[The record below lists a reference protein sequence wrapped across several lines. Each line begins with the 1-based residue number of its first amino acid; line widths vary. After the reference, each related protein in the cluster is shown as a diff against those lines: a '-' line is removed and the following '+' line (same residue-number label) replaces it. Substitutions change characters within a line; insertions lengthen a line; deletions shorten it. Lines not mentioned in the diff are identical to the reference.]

1 MAKYNPDEDVPYGI
15 AAADFPITFY
25 DRPQLAFA
33 NLLRGDIDPMTR
45 SIFAPQTLTPSEIQ
59 GFRQALFKGKK
70 PSPLMKTITDIATN
84 PFVIIGLA
92 VGLWK
97 FPIGSTQPMI
107 DLAAGMMPKAVAMG
121 KSMSGL
127 HPAINIFRSVPGLYQ
142 ALADVVSTKI
152 NFIGDQMDD
161 LGRLFGKAGRISKAE
176 GLAVAAR
183 LDGLHTKGHPL
194 VTMLGKEPEIIA
206 IMGGKKIPVAAGLKV
221 GMRKEV
227 SGLYGGLRGWLNSV
241 RSTLKNSP
249 GGEQRIRDA
258 LAKQGLTYGDDVKYY
273 FPRNAQFDKYHLK
286 AIRGTTRPR
295 YRQFMRKEAAT
306 GPLPKHSIART
317 GGGIPNLE
325 HLQELESAGMIPR
338 GYTNASKAV
347 FNRWGDDAAQ
357 EAERVWRDVQGLGM
371 DSGRAKVAFGDKM
384 EDYFTKGAGKKMDFT
399 GRFGGKK
406 TARDTLD
413 AMADSLT
420 DASIRG
426 DDFFRSELREV
437 GRVMGT
443 PRQYSFDV
451 WDSTKR
457 YANSSATAYSWHGTE
472 AGKRINKIA
481 SESGVWGDQPWME
494 SYLYDDIVPHVMG
507 NKSWQELQ
515 RSINFSIGKAKVHQF
530 VKSHPMVD
538 QLMGKKGKEWLMK
551 GTGDISGSW
560 SAEGAGASISHWFHL
575 STLGGNIS
583 PASKN
588 SLQTLITTLY
598 QVGPMG
604 MYRGLKGV
612 PGSEGALVKMGRY
625 LKAITVE
632 GKTTKAAFRAAFPEY
647 VADMGDA
654 SQIVESLLAGDIAKE
669 GFARKMISG
678 AGWKKHW
685 EKIKTYM
692 LMPFSTTEGGNRVM
706 SYYAGRNQHLY
717 QNAHKLSGATSTV
730 RDSIFR
736 QAGKVGQTLTMTT
749 QFTGGPLGI
758 PKALINVW
766 APWRQF
772 MHFPMRFGGLLHG
785 SLRMGPD
792 PSKLDWGTIGRTLA
806 GSTAMY
812 VGARNLLGVD
822 LSAGLA
828 TGALPVPVYEGA
840 PFYPWPLVPPAVGV
854 IGTAAK
860 ALLTGETRDLGATA
874 ALLVPGGIAARK
886 AYRAL
891 HPKFADYKNR
901 TPDGRIPIYNNKHAL
916 IGAVTPLQ
924 LTLKSLGLRPS
935 GVAAEQGA
943 AQWLL
948 AQREKLRAYK
958 RDYLQALM
966 ENDNK
971 KAGDVQR
978 EFQKAYPELGPL
990 QVKKS
995 DIRAL
1000 ENRRQISRLH
1010 RIEKG
1015 LPSAYRPLFSQ
1026 ILGEA
1031 SLANITRDIDV
1042 GDVGLEKYIQ

>member
-1 MAKYNPDEDVPYGI
+1 MPKYNPDEDIPYGI

-33 NLLRGDIDPMTR
+33 NLLRGDVDAMTR
-45 SIFAPQTLTPSEIQ
+45 SIFAPQTLTPHEIQ
-59 GFRQALFKGKK
+59 SFRNALFKGKK
-70 PSPLMKTITDIATN
+70 PSPLMKTITDLATN
-84 PFVIIGLA
+84 PLVIIGLA

-97 FPIGSTQPMI
+97 FPIGSTKPLM
-107 DLAAGMMPKAVAMG
+107 DLAAGLLPKATAMS
-121 KSMSGL
+121 KTMSGL
-127 HPAINIFRSVPGLYQ
+127 HPAINNLRNVPGMYQ
-142 ALADVVSTKI
+142 ALADVVKTKI
-152 NFIGDQMDD
+152 DFIETQMGT
-161 LGRLFGKAGRISKAE
+161 LGKAFGKAGRISKVE
-176 GLAVAAR
+176 GYAVAAR
-183 LDGLHTKGHPL
+183 LDGLHRPSHSMVK
-194 VTMLGKEPEIIA
+194 MLGNEPEIVA
-206 IMGGKKIPVAAGLKV
+206 IMGGKNMPIAVGLKR

-227 SGLYGGLRGWLNSV
+227 SGLYGGLRGWFNKV
-241 RSTLKNSP
+241 RTTMKNAP
-249 GGEQRIRDA
+249 GGEKRIQDA
-258 LAKQGLTYGDDVKYY
+258 LAKQGLTYGDDVEYY
-273 FPRNAQFDKYHLK
+273 FARNAQFDKYHLK

-295 YRQFMRKEAAT
+295 YRQFMRKEAVT
-306 GPLPKHSIART
+306 GPLDKHSIART
-317 GGGIPNLE
+317 GGSITNLE
-325 HLQELESAGMIPR
+325 QLQELESAGMIPR

-347 FNRWGDDAAQ
+347 FQRWGDDAAR
-357 EAERVWRDVQGLGM
+357 EVEKVWGDVRGLGL
-371 DSGRAKVAFGDKM
+371 DSGQAKVAFGDRM
-384 EDYFTKGAGKKMDFT
+384 QLYFTKGAGKKMDFT

-413 AMADSLT
+413 AMADALT
-420 DASIRG
+420 DADIKG
-426 DDFFRSELREV
+426 GGFFRTELREV

-443 PRQYSFDV
+443 PRQYTLDV
-451 WDSTKR
+451 WDATKR
-457 YANSSATAYSWHGTE
+457 YANSSGTAFSWHGTE
-472 AGKRINKIA
+472 AGKRINEIA
-481 SESGVWGDQPWME
+481 AKPGIWGGQPWLE
-494 SYLYDDIVPHVMG
+494 SYVYDDLVPHIMG

-515 RSINFSIGKAKVHQF
+515 RSISFSIKKAKVHQWT
-530 VKSHPMVD
+530 KTHPMVE
-538 QLMGKKGKEWLMK
+538 QLVGTKGKDWLLK

-560 SAEGAGASISHWFHL
+560 SAEGIGASVSHWFHL

-588 SLQTLITTLY
+588 SLQTLITTLNV
-598 QVGPMG
+598 VGAKG
-604 MYRGLKGV
+604 MWRGLRGV
-612 PGSEGALVKMGRY
+612 PGSEGALPKMGRY
-625 LKAITVE
+625 VKAIVVD
-632 GKTTKAAFRAAFPEY
+632 GKSTKEAFRRAFPEY
-647 VADMGDA
+647 VKDMGDA

-669 GFARKMISG
+669 GFARRMVSG
-678 AGWKKHW
+678 GAW
-685 EKIKTYM
+685 EKVKTAM
-692 LMPFSTTEGGNRVM
+692 LMPFSTSEGGNRLI
-706 SYYAGRNQHLY
+706 SYYAGRNQHIY
-717 QNAHKLSGATSTV
+717 QNAHKLSGATSAV

-772 MHFPMRFGGLLHG
+772 MHFPLRFGGMLHG

-812 VGARNLLGVD
+812 VGAKNLLGVD
-822 LSAGLA
+822 LSAGLM
-828 TGALPVPVYEGA
+828 TGALPVPTYEGA

-854 IGTAAK
+854 LGTAAK
-860 ALLTGETRDLGATA
+860 ALLTGETKNLGATA
-874 ALLVPGGIAARK
+874 ALLVPGGIGARK

-891 HPKFADYKNR
+891 HPKYADYRNK

-916 IGAVTPLQ
+916 IGALTPLQ

-948 AQREKLRAYK
+948 AQREKIRAYK
-958 RDYLQALM
+958 RDYLQALS
-966 ENDNK
+966 ENDTR
-971 KAGDVQR
+971 KAETVQR
-978 EFQKAYPELGPL
+978 EWTKAYPELGPL

-995 DIRAL
+995 DIKAL
-1000 ENRRQISRLH
+1000 ENRRQVSRLH

-1042 GDVGLEKYIQ
+1042 GDVGLGKYLQ